1 MRKTALIALAGGLL
15 LLAGGGLLQSQQGPD
30 DAKFTKLVDT
40 YLESYWKFYPTAAT
54 LAGFYKF
61 NDKLEDFSES
71 AVEKRGPEIEAFN
84 KELTTKISTDKL
96 SPELQI
102 DRQLLLDRMDLDLL
116 RLERIVPQ
124 EYNPLFY
131 NDILLNAMRGL
142 LIKEFA
148 PLDAR
153 LKSATERA
161 KKLPDFIKQAK
172 GNLKTPPK
180 EYTET
185 AIQQFAAILDFYKTE
200 IPKLIDS
207 APAASKSPFQAEL
220 AKVIP
225 ALEDFQRFLQN
236 DLLPKSTGNFRLGEV
251 HQRMFQLG
259 LGGTLQL
266 NELGAN
272 AKADSTNLRN
282 EMFKI
287 CFSYYKIM
295 DPKFDVEHPPAN
307 LTGDGLI
314 NSVVSHV
321 FNKIKQAQPT
331 KDELFARIKSTADRI
346 KAFISR
352 TSLLDVPE
360 EALSI
365 EETPA
370 FARDAALTKLETP
383 SLYEPAGG
391 VYALFVNPY
400 VMALPDDQAQSF
412 LDEFTN
418 DYIPVWTIQQ
428 VFPGSYT
435 PAYFYRKNSSLLRK
449 FTASPLLVQGSP
461 LYAQD
466 MFIYAGF
473 GNYDLKQRLNEL
485 KLKLQAVMDFQL
497 DVNIHEVNYTKEQAI
512 RLMTVNGFQT
522 QAEAER
528 KWNMI
533 ALHPGEASYPYI
545 GYREILDIEKDYKQA
560 KGQAFSQ
567 KEFLS
572 KLTSF
577 GSLPL
582 RVIKQRMMQ

>member
-1 MRKTALIALAGGLL
+1 MRKTALFAIACGFV
-15 LLAGGGLLQSQQGPD
+15 LLAGVGMLQSQQSPD

-54 LAGFYKF
+54 MAGFYKF

-71 AVEKRGPEIEAFN
+71 VVEKRGPEIESFN
-84 KELTTKISTDKL
+84 KELTTKINVDKL
-96 SPELQI
+96 NPDFQI
-102 DRQLLLDRMDLDLL
+102 DRQLLLETLDIDLL

-131 NDILLNAMRGL
+131 DDILLNSIRSL

-161 KKLPDFIKQAK
+161 KKIPELVKQAK
-172 GNLKTPPK
+172 ANLKTPPK

-185 AIQQFAAILDFYKTE
+185 AIKQFAAILDFYKTDV
-200 IPKLIDS
+200 PKLIESGS
-207 APAASKSPFQAEL
+207 ANAKSLFQAEM

-236 DLLPKSTGNFRLGEV
+236 DLLAKSTGNFRLGEG
-251 HQRMFQLG
+251 HARMFQLS
-259 LGGTLQL
+259 LGGPLQL
-266 NELGAN
+266 NELSAL
-272 AKADSTNLRN
+272 AKADATNLRN

-295 DPKFDVEHPPAN
+295 DPKFDIEHPPAN

-314 NSVVSHV
+314 NTVVSHV
-321 FNKIKQAQPT
+321 FNKIKGAQPT
-331 KDELFARIKSTADRI
+331 KDEFLARIKSTADRI
-346 KAFISR
+346 KAFIAR
-352 TSLLDVPE
+352 TSLLDIPD
-360 EALSI
+360 EALTI
-365 EETPA
+365 DAMPA
-370 FARDAALTKLETP
+370 FSRDAVLTKLESP
-383 SLYEPAGG
+383 SPYEGAG
-391 VYALFVNPY
+391 VYVLFINPY
-400 VMALPDDQAQSF
+400 VESLPDDQAQSF

-418 DYIPVWTIQQ
+418 DYIPVWTMQK
-428 VFPGSYT
+428 VFPGSYV
-435 PAYFYRKNSSLLRK
+435 PAYFNRKNSSLLRK
-449 FTASPLLVQGSP
+449 LSPSQLLIQGWP

-485 KLKLQAVMDFQL
+485 KLKLQAVIDFQL
-497 DVNIHEVNYTKEQAI
+497 DVNIHQGSYTKEQAI

-522 QAEAER
+522 PAEAER
-528 KWNMI
+528 KWNLI
-533 ALHPGEASYPYI
+533 ALHPGEAAYPYI

-572 KLTSF
+572 KLVGF

-582 RVIKQRMMQ
+582 RIIKLRMMQ